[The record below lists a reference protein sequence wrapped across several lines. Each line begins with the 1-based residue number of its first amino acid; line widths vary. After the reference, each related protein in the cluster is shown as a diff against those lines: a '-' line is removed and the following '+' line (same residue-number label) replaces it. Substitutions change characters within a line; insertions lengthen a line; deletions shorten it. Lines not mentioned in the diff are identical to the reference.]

1 MMRVNCDSILVWLRR
16 FSLGNYRQLVILCAV
31 LPAIGADAPV
41 KVKPRSLAETRSSIR
56 VTSQRV
62 VVPVTVL
69 NASGALVNGLSRERF
84 RLFDDGVEQT
94 VLSFGQEDSPV
105 SIGIVFDA
113 SRSMESKL
121 ARARDAVRSL
131 LMDSLPHDEFHLVE
145 FNDSP
150 RLLCELTSNTADLQ
164 RALGGVKAQGWTALF
179 DGIMMGAQKMRRAG
193 NSRRALVILSDGADN
208 FSRYQ
213 ESEVKAYLR
222 EAGVVVFAI
231 TLTGSAPPTHQ
242 THHLRALAR
251 ETGGWAYS
259 IGNLEKMTEAV
270 RAIGVAIRTQYML
283 TYAPTN
289 GKSDGKLHRIAVQL
303 APKDPGFAA
312 SWRSSYY
319 AVDLR

>member
-1 MMRVNCDSILVWLRR
+1 M
-16 FSLGNYRQLVILCAV
+16 GKYRQLVVFCAV
-31 LPAIGADAPV
+31 LPAIGADAPLS
-41 KVKPRSLAETRSSIR
+41 VKPRQVGEARSLIR

-62 VVPVTVL
+62 LVPVTVL
-69 NASGALVNGLSRERF
+69 NRSGALVTGLSRERF

-94 VLSFGQEDSPV
+94 VLSFGQENAPV

-121 ARARDAVRSL
+121 VRARDAVRSL

-150 RLLCELTSNTADLQ
+150 RLLCQLTRNTAEMQ
-164 RALGGVKAQGWTALF
+164 RALDGVKPQGWTALF
-179 DGIMMGAQKMRRAG
+179 DGIMLGAQKMRRAG
-193 NSRRALVILSDGADN
+193 NTRRALVILSDGADN

-213 ESEVKAYLR
+213 ESEVRAYLR
-222 EAGVVVFAI
+222 EAGLVVFAI
-231 TLTGSAPPTHQ
+231 TLSGSAPPTHQ

-259 IGNLEKMTEAV
+259 IGNLEKMTETV
-270 RAIGVAIRTQYML
+270 RAIGLAIRSQYTL
-283 TYAPTN
+283 TYSPTN

-303 APKDPGFAA
+303 APKDPGVAA

>member
-1 MMRVNCDSILVWLRR
+1 MPKQEIWLVRHGETEWSRTGQHTGRMNIPLTPLGEAQALALKAELAGHTFAAVLVSPLRR
-16 FSLGNYRQLVILCAV
+16 
-31 LPAIGADAPV
+31 
-41 KVKPRSLAETRSSIR
+41 AERT
-56 VTSQRV
+56 
-62 VVPVTVL
+62 
-69 NASGALVNGLSRERF
+69 
-84 RLFDDGVEQT
+84 
-94 VLSFGQEDSPV
+94 
-105 SIGIVFDA
+105 
-113 SRSMESKL
+113 
-121 ARARDAVRSL
+121 
-131 LMDSLPHDEFHLVE
+131 
-145 FNDSP
+145 
-150 RLLCELTSNTADLQ
+150 CELTSNTADLQ

-193 NSRRALVILSDGADN
+193 NSRRALVILSDGDDN

-242 THHLRALAR
+242 THHLRGLAR

-270 RAIGVAIRTQYML
+270 RAIGVAIRSQYTL

-303 APKDPGFAA
+303 APKDPGVAA

>member
-1 MMRVNCDSILVWLRR
+1 MAK
-16 FSLGNYRQLVILCAV
+16 YRQMVAVLAV
-31 LPAIGADAPV
+31 LPALGADAPV
-41 KVKPRSLAETRSSIR
+41 RVNPRPMREAQSVIR

-69 NASGALVNGLSRERF
+69 NAAGAPLTGLSRERF

-94 VLSFGQEDSPV
+94 VLSFGQEDAPV

-121 ARARDAVRSL
+121 VRAREAVGSL
-131 LMDSLPHDEFHLVE
+131 LLDSLPQDEFHLVE

-150 RLLCELTSNTADLQ
+150 RLLCELTRNTVDMR

-179 DGIMMGAQKMRRAG
+179 DGIMLGAQKMRRAG
-193 NSRRALVILSDGADN
+193 NPRRALVILSDGEDN

-213 ESEVKAYLR
+213 ESEVRAYLR

-231 TLTGSAPPTHQ
+231 TLGGTAPPTHQ
-242 THHLRALAR
+242 THHLRGLAR

-259 IGNLEKMTEAV
+259 IGNLEKMSETV
-270 RAIGVAIRTQYML
+270 RAIGQAIRSQYAL
-283 TYAPTN
+283 TYSPTN
-289 GKSDGKLHRIAVQL
+289 AKSDGKLHKIAVQL
-303 APKDPGFAA
+303 SPKDPGVAA
-312 SWRSSYY
+312 SWRNGYY
-319 AVDLR
+319 ALDLR

>member
-1 MMRVNCDSILVWLRR
+1 MRKC
-16 FSLGNYRQLVILCAV
+16 RQFVVLLAA
-31 LPAIGADAPV
+31 LPAWCVDAPV
-41 KVKPRSLAETRSSIR
+41 RLKPRSLGESPSAIR

-69 NASGALVNGLSRERF
+69 NESGAPVTGLSRERF

-94 VLSFGQEDSPV
+94 VLSFGQDDAPV

-113 SRSMESKL
+113 SRSMESKM
-121 ARARDAVRSL
+121 ARAREAVGSL
-131 LMDSLPHDEFHLVE
+131 LMDALPQDEFHLVQ

-150 RLLCELTSNTADLQ
+150 RLLCGLTRNTADVQ
-164 RALGGVKAQGWTALF
+164 RALDGLKAQGWTALF

-193 NSRRALVILSDGADN
+193 NSRRALVILSDGDDN

-213 ESEVKAYLR
+213 ESEVRAYLR

-231 TLTGSAPPTHQ
+231 TLGGSAPPTHQ

-259 IGNLEKMTEAV
+259 IGNLQKMKDSV
-270 RAIGVAIRTQYML
+270 RAIGVAIRSQYSL
-283 TYAPTN
+283 TYSPTN
-289 GKSDGKLHRIAVQL
+289 GACDGKLHRIAVQL
-303 APKDPGFAA
+303 APKDPRVAA

>member
-1 MMRVNCDSILVWLRR
+1 M
-16 FSLGNYRQLVILCAV
+16 GKYRQLVVLCAV

-41 KVKPRSLAETRSSIR
+41 KLTPRPLGETRPSIR

-69 NASGALVNGLSRERF
+69 NRSGALVTGLSRERF
-84 RLFDDGVEQT
+84 RIFDDGVEQT
-94 VLSFGQEDSPV
+94 VLSFGQEDAPV

-131 LMDSLPHDEFHLVE
+131 LLDSLPHDEFHLVE

-150 RLLCELTSNTADLQ
+150 RLLCELTRNTVEMQ
-164 RALGGVKAQGWTALF
+164 RALDGVKAQGWTALF

-193 NSRRALVILSDGADN
+193 NTRRALVILSDGDDN

-213 ESEVKAYLR
+213 ESEVRAYLR

-231 TLTGSAPPTHQ
+231 TLSGSAPPTHQ

-259 IGNLEKMTEAV
+259 IGNLEKMTETM
-270 RAIGVAIRTQYML
+270 RAIGLAIRSQYTL

-289 GKSDGKLHRIAVQL
+289 GKSDGKLHKIAVRL
-303 APKDPGFAA
+303 APKDAGVAA